1 MANFSINFGANDE
14 LLAEVNECF
23 KKLTEEN
30 ESKVQ
35 ALPRIL
41 RNALKYQDEITMLD
55 NGVDLKALNVC
66 FDTVKQQFVT
76 IAQSRSVMESEYR
89 EKYDA
94 LNKEYAENLNRL
106 NENINKIEKECA
118 EVKLLSNEAQKEKE
132 LALKEAEQFEKRA
145 ITAEKRAEE
154 QSATIDRLNAE
165 ATVNQTKIDE
175 YDDLKFALEEANKNI
190 NNINI
195 NIKDREHEYLSKL
208 NEKQGIIDFKNQE
221 IKNIQELSRQE
232 KKSLIEKIEDR
243 QKQLSQLNER
253 LEKSDYKN
261 DKLQE
266 KYEKQIEL
274 NQKQAIEFQEKI
286 NELNEMVSNLMV
298 ENKGLKQLVESKKSW
313 RTNEREQTNANKV

>member
-1 MANFSINFGANDE
+1 MANFSINFGTNDE
-14 LLAEVNECF
+14 LLSEVNKCF

-66 FDTVKQQFVT
+66 FDAVKQQFVT

-132 LALKEAEQFEKRA
+132 LALKVAEQFEKRA
-145 ITAEKRAEE
+145 ITAEKRSEE

-165 ATVNQTKIDE
+165 ATVNQAKIDE
-175 YDDLKFALEEANKNI
+175 YDELKFALEEANKNI
-190 NNINI
+190 NDINI

-221 IKNIQELSRQE
+221 IKNIQELSSQE
-232 KKSLIEKIEDR
+232 KKSLNEKIEDR

-313 RTNEREQTNANKV
+313 ITNEREQTNANKV